1 MTAAALLH
9 RYFPGIYL
17 FFIALLGIALGW
29 LAALVLGILLTPP
42 AQLDVQAVAGR
53 SEVAGKRPLTDYQVI
68 LDRNIFNSTAPV
80 TSVLVEED
88 TAPSRT
94 TARRAEVTQG
104 SAETAPSTQNRK
116 DYTLIGTVVGGDASL
131 AVLQEG
137 RNTEVYVLG
146 AELPDGGVVDRILR
160 HSVTIKYGEG
170 DTITLVA
177 EMNGAPP
184 PAEAQKA
191 TAAATQK
198 NGKEENP
205 YNVEEV
211 GENRWVI
218 PRESADG
225 ARGNLNELL
234 RQARV
239 EPRIVDGQTQGFV
252 VRMIRPNT
260 LLDMLGIRRG
270 DVLMKINGIDLN
282 SPEKALQIFQQLR
295 EARSISVDLLRG
307 GEPTTFNYEIN

>member
-29 LAALVLGILLTPP
+29 LAALVLGIWLTPP

-88 TAPSRT
+88 TAPARTT
-94 TARRAEVTQG
+94 TARGAAITEG
-104 SAETAPSTQNRK
+104 SAGATPSAQNRK
-116 DYTLIGTVVGGDASL
+116 DYILIGTVVGGDASL
-131 AVLQEG
+131 AVLQG
-137 RNTEVYVLG
+137 DRNTDVYALG
-146 AELPDGGVVDRILR
+146 AELPDGGVVDRIFR
-160 HSVTIKYGEG
+160 HSVTIRYAEG
-170 DTITLVA
+170 DTTTLVV

-184 PAEAQKA
+184 PAAAQKN
-191 TAAATQK
+191 T
-198 NGKEENP
+198 KEENP
-205 YNVEEV
+205 YKIEEV
-211 GENRWVI
+211 GDNRWVI

-252 VRMIRPNT
+252 VRMIQPNT

>member
-17 FFIALLGIALGW
+17 FFVALLGIALGW
-29 LAALVLGILLTPP
+29 LAALILGIWLTPP
-42 AQLDVQAVAGR
+42 AQLDVQAIAGR
-53 SEVAGKRPLTDYQVI
+53 GEVAGKRPLTDYQVI
-68 LDRNIFNSTAPV
+68 LERNIFNSTAPV
-80 TSVLVEED
+80 ASVLVED
-88 TAPSRT
+88 DAAPART
-94 TARRAEVTQG
+94 TARSTAVADRTT
-104 SAETAPSTQNRK
+104 ETAAARQNRK
-116 DYTLIGTVVGGDASL
+116 DYTLIGTVVAGDASL
-131 AVLQEG
+131 AVMQEG
-137 RNTEVYVLG
+137 RNTDVYALG
-146 AELPDGGVVDRILR
+146 AELPDGAMVDRIFR
-160 HSVTIKYGEG
+160 HSVTIRYGEG
-170 DTITLVA
+170 DTKTLVV

-184 PAEAQKA
+184 PAEAQKSAAVA
-191 TAAATQK
+191 TRK
-198 NGKEENP
+198 NVKEENP
-205 YNVEEV
+205 YNIEEV

-218 PRESADG
+218 PRESADS

-239 EPRIVDGQTQGFV
+239 EPRIVGGQTQGFI
-252 VRMIRPNT
+252 VRMIQPNT

>member
-17 FFIALLGIALGW
+17 FFVALLGIALGW
-29 LAALVLGILLTPP
+29 LAALIFGIWLTPP
-42 AQLDVQAVAGR
+42 AQLDVQTIAGR
-53 SEVAGKRPLTDYQVI
+53 GEIAGKRPLSDYQVI
-68 LDRNIFNSTAPV
+68 LERNIFNSTAPV
-80 TSVLVEED
+80 ASVLVEDD
-88 TAPSRT
+88 TAPART
-94 TARRAEVTQG
+94 TSRSTAVTDRSTET
-104 SAETAPSTQNRK
+104 SAVHQARK

-137 RNTEVYVLG
+137 RNTDVYALG
-146 AELPDGGVVDRILR
+146 AELPDGAVVDRIFR

-170 DTITLVA
+170 DTLTLVA

-191 TAAATQK
+191 TAAATQRS
-198 NGKEENP
+198 GREENP
-205 YNVEEV
+205 YNIEEV

-252 VRMIRPNT
+252 VRMIQPNT